1 MKKEK
6 IARNMKVGTND
17 GRTDGRMDGHG
28 HVQVDENYALRFS
41 TDNVV
46 NAIGAIITS

>member
-6 IARNMKVGTND
+6 IARNMKVG
-17 GRTDGRMDGHG
+17 TDGRMDGHG

-46 NAIGAIITS
+46 NAIGVIITS